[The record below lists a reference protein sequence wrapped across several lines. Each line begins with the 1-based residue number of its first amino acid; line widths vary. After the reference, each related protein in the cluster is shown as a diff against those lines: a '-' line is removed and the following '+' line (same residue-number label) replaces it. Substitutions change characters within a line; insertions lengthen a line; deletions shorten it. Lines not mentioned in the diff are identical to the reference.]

1 MTRGSVGGVTMG
13 NGWLRNNPD
22 LNYPE
27 GHEQMDDATLAAA
40 LTSPS
45 TFSDGDPATH
55 AENSHQQRTTKSAI
69 IWLWV
74 VMKVVKT
81 RARLSFAS

>member
-27 GHEQMDDATLAAA
+27 GHEQMDDAT
-40 LTSPS
+40 
-45 TFSDGDPATH
+45 
-55 AENSHQQRTTKSAI
+55 
-69 IWLWV
+69 
-74 VMKVVKT
+74 
-81 RARLSFAS
+81 